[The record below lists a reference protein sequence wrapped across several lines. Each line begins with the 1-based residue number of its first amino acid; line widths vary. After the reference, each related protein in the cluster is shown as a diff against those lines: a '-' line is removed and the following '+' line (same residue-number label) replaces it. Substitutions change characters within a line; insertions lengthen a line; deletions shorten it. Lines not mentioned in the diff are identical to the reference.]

1 MPASGLTLLKR
12 FLKEPLV
19 HFLALGALIFAGH
32 GLLDRSGGQAPGR
45 IVISQGQL
53 ESMRVGFTRTWQR
66 QPTPEE
72 WEGLIR
78 DRVREEVYCREAMA
92 LGLDRDDTIIRRRL
106 RQKME
111 FISDDIAARSQPTEA
126 DLRAYLA
133 AHPESFRVEPRF
145 TFSHVFL
152 NPDKHGES
160 LARDAARMLAQLKQ
174 AGKGAD
180 APARGELGD
189 PFLLEREFVSV
200 PASEVEK
207 QFGKGFAAKLGG
219 IPPGE
224 WQGPVESGYGVHLV
238 WVSERAEGGLPALAD
253 VRDAVAREWESGRRQ
268 EANEKF
274 YQGLLKGYTVTI
286 EALGPGEASK
296 VAALEVK

>member
-1 MPASGLTLLKR
+1 MRACSVTLVKR
-12 FLKEPLV
+12 LLKEPLV
-19 HFLALGALIFAGH
+19 HFLVLGALIFAGH
-32 GLLDRSGGQAPGR
+32 GLLDRDGAQAPGR
-45 IVISQGQL
+45 IVVSQGQL

-92 LGLDRDDTIIRRRL
+92 LGLDRDDTVIRRRL

-126 DLRAYLA
+126 ELGAYLA
-133 AHPESFRVEPRF
+133 AHPDSFRFEQRF

-152 NPDKHGES
+152 NPEKHGEN
-160 LARDAARMLAQLKQ
+160 LARDAARLLAQLKQ
-174 AGKGAD
+174 AD
-180 APARGELGD
+180 ASALGD
-189 PFLLEREFVSV
+189 PFLLEHQFASV

-219 IPPGE
+219 IPPGQ

-238 WVSERAEGGLPALAD
+238 LVSERAEGGLPALAD
-253 VRDAVAREWESGRRQ
+253 VRDAVRREWDSARRK

-274 YQGLLKGYTVTI
+274 YQALLERYTVTI
-286 EALGPGEASK
+286 EALEPGDASR

>member
-1 MPASGLTLLKR
+1 MRAFCVALAKR
-12 FLKEPLV
+12 LLKEPLV
-19 HFLALGALIFAGH
+19 HFLVLGALIFAGH
-32 GLLDRSGGQAPGR
+32 GLLGRDGARAPGR
-45 IVISQGQL
+45 IVVSQGQL

-66 QPTPEE
+66 APTNEE

-111 FISDDIAARSQPTEA
+111 FISDDIDARTPPTDA

-152 NPDKHGES
+152 NPEKHGEN
-160 LARDAARMLAQLKQ
+160 LARDAARLLAQLRQ
-174 AGKGAD
+174 AGARAD
-180 APARGELGD
+180 APALGD
-189 PFLLEREFVSV
+189 PYLLEHQFKSV

-207 QFGKGFAAKLGG
+207 QFGRGFAAKLGG
-219 IPPGE
+219 ILPGE

-238 WVSERAEGGLPALAD
+238 RVSERAEGGLPALAD
-253 VRDAVAREWESGRRQ
+253 VRDVVRREWDDRRRQ
-268 EANEKF
+268 EANETF
-274 YQGLLKGYTVTI
+274 YQGLLKSYTVTI
-286 EALGPGEASK
+286 EALGPGEAGR